1 MYDRPLLAHSLAEVY
16 LYLMVTPCGHCR
28 RGPLRGGEARPFQDG
43 ATTGVSVEATCGSC
57 HRGKE
62 LRFELPAEELAAART
77 TPPDSA
83 ARINS
88 GTETSRIIDVAGWLT
103 LFRVIADAAA
113 KTKDKVEARK
123 LAYEAAQCLEEALK
137 FYDRE
142 NDLPPETA
150 FYNET
155 SRRLY
160 REHPERLARS
170 RLIDL
175 RAKLPAIDAMEK
187 QLAAS
192 RNRKRRWWRRRRKT
206 GPTE

>member
-1 MYDRPLLAHSLAEVY
+1 MCDRSLVAHSLAEVY
-16 LYLMVTPCGHCR
+16 LYLMVTPCGQCG
-28 RGPLRGGEARPFQDG
+28 RGPLRGGDAEPFRDEA
-43 ATTGVSVEATCGSC
+43 AAGVSVEVTCGSC
-57 HRGKE
+57 HHGQK
-62 LRFELPAEELAAART
+62 LRFELSAEELTAART
-77 TPPDSA
+77 RPSDSV

-88 GTETSRIIDVAGWLT
+88 GPENSRIIDVAGWLT

-113 KTKDKVEARK
+113 KTKDKIEARK

-137 FYDRE
+137 FYEEE

-160 REHPERLARS
+160 REHPDRLARS

-175 RAKLPAIDAMEK
+175 RAKLPTIDAMER
-187 QLAAS
+187 QLAAF
-192 RNRKRRWWRRRRKT
+192 RNRKRWWRRRRSKT
-206 GPTE
+206 DRTE